1 MTDLVAG
8 GSEIS
13 PLIAILWCFYPIGA
27 LVLVE
32 LILRAIRNDD
42 DDDQGGGKGI
52 RIPQLQTVPSGA

>member
-8 GSEIS
+8 SSNVS
-13 PLIAILWCFYPIGA
+13 PFLAVLWVLYPMTA
-27 LVLVE
+27 LVMIE